1 MRYTQLDY
9 APYSPERKTLFQQ
22 AQLLLHELVSGRI
35 HEYPCD
41 CGACIY
47 ATYRKIKKPK
57 NRPFSKRTF
66 FVFFLRYD
74 FIVITY
80 LDKRLRRRDSIAKIG
95 SRLWMDAFSKYW
107 YFREFSI
114 KEPDF
119 LLKHGSSDIY
129 LDRLKRI
136 TRRRTLDMIK
146 KLEREEKKQD
156 VKTFLRGIL
165 NKKCFYTYYK
175 RTDDPALINIVKEI
189 GHNLLMDSALRSSK
203 SLTGFLIYST
213 S

>member
-9 APYSPERKTLFQQ
+9 APYSPEKKTLFQQ
-22 AQLLLHELVSGRI
+22 AQLLLHELVNERI

-41 CGACIY
+41 CGVCIY
-47 ATYRKIKKPK
+47 AIYRKIKKPK

-74 FIVITY
+74 FFVITWA
-80 LDKRLRRRDSIAKIG
+80 DKRLQRYDPIIKIG
-95 SRLWMDAFSKYW
+95 SRLWKDAISKYAD
-107 YFREFSI
+107 FREFSI

-119 LLKHGSSDIY
+119 LLKHGSTEIY
-129 LDRLKRI
+129 LDRLIRI

-175 RTDDPALINIVKEI
+175 RTDDLALINIVKEI
-189 GHNLLMDSALRSSK
+189 KNNLPMDSALRSSK
-203 SLTGFLIYST
+203 
-213 S
+213 